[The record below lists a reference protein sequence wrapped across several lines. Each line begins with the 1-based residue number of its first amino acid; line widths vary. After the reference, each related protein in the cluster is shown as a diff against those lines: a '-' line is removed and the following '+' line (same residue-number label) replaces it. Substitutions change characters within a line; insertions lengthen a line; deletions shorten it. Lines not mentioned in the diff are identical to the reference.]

1 MELVQR
7 LRQEGWK
14 IELKDQPSLNLNP
27 EFLQRF
33 PNLTSD
39 HRVFLERVRSAVS
52 PDEKAWLLCEDDYNG
67 LTEVAFAWN
76 CWEQMSLEAA
86 EGDIE
91 FAQSVRNFWSA
102 HIPVLHSVKSHYA
115 YLAIGVE
122 GSNAGQIFY
131 GNEPEFEEA
140 TYFCESFPALLE
152 GLSGG
157 NLSESSSRILQ
168 LIV

>member
-7 LRQEGWK
+7 LRQKGWK
-14 IELKDQPSLNLNP
+14 IELKDPASLQLNP
-27 EFLQRF
+27 EFSQRY
-33 PNLTSD
+33 PTLTPD

-67 LTEVAFAWN
+67 LSEVAFAWN

-91 FAQSVRNFWSA
+91 LTQSVRNFWSA
-102 HIPVLHSVKSHYA
+102 DIPVLLSVKSHYA
-115 YLAIGVE
+115 YLAIGADA
-122 GSNAGQIFY
+122 SNAGQILY

-140 TYFCESFPALLE
+140 TYFCESFTVMLE

-157 NLSESSSRILQ
+157 GLVESSARTLA
-168 LIV
+168 LMV